1 MAILIRLRSR
11 ARAACPVRPIGP
23 DIRSRSAIDSND
35 APTPRLVGPPG
46 LAPRRGWT
54 QRKGPIVNLVS
65 PTRIFLAVACLAG
78 VPDFARAQFDYP
90 SRPIKIIVPA
100 PAGTTADLLPRII
113 GDKLSAMWHQPVIV
127 ENRPGAAGNIGA
139 AQVARSEPD
148 GYSMVLVLE
157 GTIVVNP
164 HVFQKLGYDPMK
176 DLVPVAKLGD
186 SAIVLVANP
195 SLPVKTLQ
203 DMIALSKGRP
213 GGLSYG
219 TAGAMTITHIAGE
232 LLKQRTGA
240 QLTHIPY
247 RGGGPAVSDA
257 LGGQIPLAFVSAASV
272 QQYIKSGALVALAQ
286 QSPKRS
292 STLPDV
298 PTFAEAGIADF
309 QAFSWAGLFT
319 AAKTPE
325 AVVERWNVEINAVLA
340 DPAVQERLA
349 VIGITATPVSQ
360 SAFAAQIRREFDW
373 YGPLLKQ
380 AGIRA
385 EST

>member
-1 MAILIRLRSR
+1 MFQTRRQFVSAQ
-11 ARAACPVRPIGP
+11 AALWVTSAVPM
-23 DIRSRSAIDSND
+23 RSAWAQASWALKPLHLIVTFAPGGVTDSV
-35 APTPRLVGPPG
+35 ARVVGEQLQRRLGQ
-46 LAPRRGWT
+46 A
-54 QRKGPIVNLVS
+54 
-65 PTRIFLAVACLAG
+65 
-78 VPDFARAQFDYP
+78 
-90 SRPIKIIVPA
+90 
-100 PAGTTADLLPRII
+100 
-113 GDKLSAMWHQPVIV
+113 VIV

-139 AQVARSEPD
+139 AQVAKSEPD

-186 SAIVLVANP
+186 STIVLVAHP
-195 SLPVKTLQ
+195 SLPAKTLQ
-203 DMIALSKGRP
+203 DMIALSKARP

-247 RGGGPAVSDA
+247 RGGGPAVTDA

-272 QQYIKSGALVALAQ
+272 QQYIKSGGLVPLAQ

-319 AAKTPE
+319 AAKAPATL
-325 AVVERWNVEINAVLA
+325 VDRWNVEINAVLA

-349 VIGITATPVSQ
+349 VIGIAATPVSQ
-360 SAFAAQIRREFDW
+360 AAFSAQIRREFDW